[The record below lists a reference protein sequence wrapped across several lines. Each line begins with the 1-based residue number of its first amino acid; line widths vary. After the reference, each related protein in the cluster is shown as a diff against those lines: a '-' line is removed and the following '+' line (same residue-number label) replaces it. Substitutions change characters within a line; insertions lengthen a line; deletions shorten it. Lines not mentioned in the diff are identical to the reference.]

1 MLKAMQDW
9 LPRGQVPDFY
19 CSGSGDALSETTTP
33 GAATMKEEAATAN
46 NWNPAQ
52 NPKKLRGKI
61 PEDLRAML
69 RDAQEEGNE
78 SIVSWLP
85 HGRAFKVHNKHL
97 FVQNILKRYFKA
109 TKYTYFSDTV
119 RIWGFARLKD
129 KGRDKGA
136 YFHRYF
142 VKDRPSLTRHLSRQQ
157 MKDAMVGWPP
167 PNGEVDLWSPDVEKL
182 VGNVFAAAAAAA
194 ATTTNTHEIPT
205 VPTLK
210 MLDEQP
216 LDLAAV
222 VAPVPREKRS
232 REQWESTVI

>member
-1 MLKAMQDW
+1 
-9 LPRGQVPDFY
+9 
-19 CSGSGDALSETTTP
+19 
-33 GAATMKEEAATAN
+33 
-46 NWNPAQ
+46 
-52 NPKKLRGKI
+52 
-61 PEDLRAML
+61 ML

-167 PNGEVDLWSPDVEKL
+167 PNGGEVDLWSPDVEML
-182 VGNVFAAAAAAA
+182 VDNAFAAAAAA
-194 ATTTNTHEIPT
+194 ATTTTTHEIPT
-205 VPTLK
+205 VPNLK

-222 VAPVPREKRS
+222 VAPVPREKRN
-232 REQWESTVI
+232 REQWESTGI